1 VRSAALRHRRAADGE
16 DDFARR
22 AWHLSLLRLVL
33 RRPRDSLAV
42 IAAAAVV
49 TAIAV
54 NGLFLQKGP
63 HPAPIFP
70 IKPLPVVGSE
80 STNAISLPRPRP
92 AEPDALRR
100 EPGRPRAEIVTDIQ
114 RELARRGY
122 YDGAADGVYGAK
134 TDAAI
139 RDFEQVAGLKP
150 STELGE
156 TLLAA
161 IMRAGA
167 KPKAL
172 PPAAAARKDPIADL
186 IAQRPVQQAA
196 MQPQP
201 VPPAPL
207 PQPRQEP
214 APSLASLHV
223 SPKVLAVQRALSD
236 FGYGQIRPT
245 GLYDADTKL
254 AIQRF
259 ERDRRLPI
267 TGEMSDR
274 VLRELA
280 ALTGRPLD

>member
-1 VRSAALRHRRAADGE
+1 M
-16 DDFARR
+16 
-22 AWHLSLLRLVL
+22 SLLRLVL

-100 EPGRPRAEIVTDIQ
+100 EPGRPRTEIVTDIQ

-196 MQPQP
+196 TQPQP

-214 APSLASLHV
+214 APSLASLQV
-223 SPKVLAVQRALSD
+223 SPKVLPVQRALSD

>member
-1 VRSAALRHRRAADGE
+1 
-16 DDFARR
+16 
-22 AWHLSLLRLVL
+22 
-33 RRPRDSLAV
+33 
-42 IAAAAVV
+42 
-49 TAIAV
+49 
-54 NGLFLQKGP
+54 
-63 HPAPIFP
+63 
-70 IKPLPVVGSE
+70 
-80 STNAISLPRPRP
+80 
-92 AEPDALRR
+92 
-100 EPGRPRAEIVTDIQ
+100 
-114 RELARRGY
+114 
-122 YDGAADGVYGAK
+122 
-134 TDAAI
+134 
-139 RDFEQVAGLKP
+139 
-150 STELGE
+150 
-156 TLLAA
+156 
-161 IMRAGA
+161 MRAGA

-196 MQPQP
+196 MQPQPQP

-274 VLRELA
+274 VLRELS